1 MSELRIFVRIQK
13 GNHMI
18 KTTND
23 PKCAAQ
29 KNREQLQNQR
39 KDFQERNRRSHRLIV
54 KGAIIESMYPQTL
67 TMSDDEFRDF
77 LLRGNNLDAM
87 REDEVGEELP
97 W

>member
-23 PKCAAQ
+23 PMSVAQ
-29 KNREQLQNQR
+29 KNHEQLQKQR
-39 KDFQERNRRSHRLIV
+39 KDILERNRRSHRLIV

-67 TMSDDEFRDF
+67 TMSADEFRDF

>member
-1 MSELRIFVRIQK
+1 MT
-13 GNHMI
+13 

-23 PKCAAQ
+23 PMSAAQ
-29 KNREQLQNQR
+29 KNGEQFQNQR

-54 KGAIIESMYPQTL
+54 KGAIIESMYPETVS
-67 TMSDDEFRDF
+67 MSDNDFRDF

>member
-1 MSELRIFVRIQK
+1 MPKTSNKSMS
-13 GNHMI
+13 
-18 KTTND
+18 
-23 PKCAAQ
+23 AAQ

-54 KGAIIESMYPQTL
+54 KGAIIESMYPETVS
-67 TMSDDEFRDF
+67 MSDDEFRDF

-87 REDEVGEELP
+87 REDEVGKELP

>member
-1 MSELRIFVRIQK
+1 
-13 GNHMI
+13 MI

-23 PKCAAQ
+23 PKSAAQ

-54 KGAIIESMYPQTL
+54 KGAIIENLFPKTVAMSADEFKEFILENMASDSEL
-67 TMSDDEFRDF
+67 SDDYS
-77 LLRGNNLDAM
+77 
-87 REDEVGEELP
+87 